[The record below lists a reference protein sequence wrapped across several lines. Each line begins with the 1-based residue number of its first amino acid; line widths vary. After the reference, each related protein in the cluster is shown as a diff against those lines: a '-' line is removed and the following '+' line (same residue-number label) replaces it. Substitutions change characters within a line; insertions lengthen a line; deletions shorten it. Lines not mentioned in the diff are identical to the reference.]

1 MAARLK
7 GYHAEE
13 VRAKIKASQLINRLQ
28 NFGLGKKGVDLAPHQ
43 VTAITSL
50 LKKCLPDLANV
61 EVTGD
66 GGAPLRMTIEW
77 AKTDAT

>member
-28 NFGLGKKGVDLAPHQ
+28 NFGLGKNGVKLD
-43 VTAITSL
+43 TAEVNAIKIL
-50 LKKCLPDLANV
+50 LGKCLADLANV
-61 EVTGD
+61 QVTGD
-66 GGAPLRMTIEW
+66 GGGPVKMTIEW
-77 AKTDAT
+77 AKPDA